1 MVTEKQQARHDIDV
15 IKASMKT
22 VQKQLDIFKE
32 NCPSYANA
40 IEDRVLTH
48 FKKAFIMINEIQD
61 KPHLFENLMTF
72 EEALQWDNMIEM
84 YEMNLS
90 GKDK

>member
-1 MVTEKQQARHDIDV
+1 MYEERQQARHDIDV
-15 IKASMKT
+15 IKATIKT

-48 FKKAFIMINEIQD
+48 FKK
-61 KPHLFENLMTF
+61 
-72 EEALQWDNMIEM
+72 
-84 YEMNLS
+84 
-90 GKDK
+90 GK